1 MQVALKDAKRGDMV
15 IVRDTVQA
23 TGMPRVTVNF
33 LTSVLKSKKIVKTL
47 WGIHYDIST
56 GKAVGYDKGQGQ
68 GSRVPNGKILAVIRQ
83 DKVLF
88 EGYPTT
94 VNILRL
100 NDSKGTFDVVQGTLT
115 SAFPV
120 PDQNSPKKLFG
131 YDLLVGDNYFHY
143 LPRQGTSV
151 WASFSDSVT
160 CVTYVI
166 QELITFP
173 KSNKRKR

>member
-23 TGMPRVTVNF
+23 TGMLRLTVNF
-33 LTSVLKSKKIVKTL
+33 LSSVLKSKKIVKTL
-47 WGIHYDIST
+47 WGIHYDISS
-56 GKAVGYDKGQGQ
+56 GKAVGYDKGQRQ
-68 GSRVPNGKILAVIRQ
+68 GSWVPNGEILAVIRQ
-83 DKVLF
+83 EKVLF

-120 PDQNSPKKLFG
+120 QDQNSPKKLFG

-151 WASFSDSVT
+151 WVSFSDS
-160 CVTYVI
+160 VTYVI

-173 KSNKRKR
+173 KRSKRKR

>member
-23 TGMPRVTVNF
+23 SGMPRVTVNF

-47 WGIHYDIST
+47 WGIHYDISS
-56 GKAVGYDKGQGQ
+56 GKAVGQDTPPGVKSSWIPDGE
-68 GSRVPNGKILAVIRQ
+68 ILAVIRQ
-83 DKVLF
+83 EKVLF

-120 PDQNSPKKLFG
+120 QDQNSPKKLFG
-131 YDLLVGDNYFHY
+131 YDLLVGDRYFHY

-151 WASFSDSVT
+151 WASFSDG
-160 CVTYVI
+160 VTYVI

>member
-1 MQVALKDAKRGDMV
+1 MHLDLKDAKRGDMV

-23 TGMPRVTVNF
+23 TGMLRLTVNF
-33 LTSVLKSKKIVKTL
+33 LSSVQKSKKIVKTL
-47 WGIHYDIST
+47 WGIHYDISS
-56 GKAVGYDKGQGQ
+56 GKAVGQDTPPGVKS
-68 GSRVPNGKILAVIRQ
+68 SRIPDGEILAVIRQ
-83 DKVLF
+83 EKVLF

-100 NDSKGTFDVVQGTLT
+100 NDSKGAFDVVQGTLS

-120 PDQNSPKKLFG
+120 RDQNSPNKFFG
-131 YDLLVGDNYFHY
+131 YDLLVGDRYFRY

-151 WASFSDSVT
+151 WVSFSDS
-160 CVTYVI
+160 VTYVI

-173 KSNKRKR
+173 KNATRRR

>member
-1 MQVALKDAKRGDMV
+1 MHVALKDAKRGDMV

-23 TGMPRVTVNF
+23 TGMTRLTVNF

-47 WGIHYDIST
+47 WDIHYDIST
-56 GKAVGYDKGQGQ
+56 GKAVGYDKGQRQ
-68 GSRVPNGKILAVIRQ
+68 GSWVPNGEILAVIRQ
-83 DKVLF
+83 EKVLF

-120 PDQNSPKKLFG
+120 QDQNSPNKLFG
-131 YDLLVGDNYFHY
+131 YDLLVGDMYFHY

-151 WASFSDSVT
+151 WVSFSDSI
-160 CVTYVI
+160 TYVI

>member
-1 MQVALKDAKRGDMV
+1 M
-15 IVRDTVQA
+15 
-23 TGMPRVTVNF
+23 
-33 LTSVLKSKKIVKTL
+33 KSSWIPD
-47 WGIHYDIST
+47 GE
-56 GKAVGYDKGQGQ
+56 
-68 GSRVPNGKILAVIRQ
+68 ILAVIRQ
-83 DKVLF
+83 EKVLF
-88 EGYPTT
+88 EGYPTA

-131 YDLLVGDNYFHY
+131 YDLLVGDKYFHY

-151 WASFSDSVT
+151 WASFSDG
-160 CVTYVI
+160 VTYVI